1 MERFRRSW
9 RLAQASWAVLK
20 ADRELLVFPAISFV
34 ALVAVLIAFVV
45 PIVFVG
51 RLVDLETGEYSPA
64 SIALAFLFY
73 VVSYSVAFFFNTALV
88 GAAMIRL
95 EGGDPTVRDGL
106 RIASSRL
113 PQIIGYALIAAT
125 VGMILR
131 AISER
136 LGFVGQI
143 IVGFL
148 GFAWSILTFLVVP
161 VLVVENVGPVT
172 AIRRSGELLRKT
184 WGEQIIGGGGIGLVF
199 GLLALLALLIG
210 SALAVALGTSISGIL
225 GGTIF
230 IATLLVVG
238 AIALTGAALG
248 GIFTASVYRYA
259 TTGEAGAFGTD
270 AMTAAFQRKK

>member
-45 PIVFVG
+45 PVVFVG
-51 RLVDLETGEYSPA
+51 RLVDLETGEYSPL
-64 SIALAFLFY
+64 SIVLAFVFY

-95 EGGDPTVRDGL
+95 NGGDPTVRDGL
-106 RIASSRL
+106 RIASSHL

-161 VLVVENVGPVT
+161 VLVVENVGPVA

-184 WGEQIIGGGGIGLVF
+184 WGEQIIGGAGIGLVF
-199 GLLALLALLIG
+199 GLLAFLALLVG
-210 SALAVALGTSISGIL
+210 SALAVALGTSISAVL
-225 GGTIF
+225 GAAIF
-230 IATLLVVG
+230 LATLLVVG
-238 AIALTGAALG
+238 GIALTGAALG

-259 TTGEAGAFGTD
+259 TTGEAGVFGTD
-270 AMTAAFQRKK
+270 AMTAAFQQKK